1 VFEQVRAAWRE
12 LPEGAKSEANRL
24 LQQEREVRNIFKSL
38 RDRRIHAVRTR
49 VHGDYHLGQVLFTGK
64 DFVLFDFEGDP
75 ARAVGERRIKLSPV
89 RDVASM
95 LRSFHY
101 AASAVLFGQV
111 PGVVPQPTNINAL
124 QTWASFWY
132 RWIGA
137 AFLGGYLQAAGRT
150 GLIPESRDEF
160 RILLNAYMLERA
172 LIEIRYEVRR
182 RSEWARVPVVGV
194 FELLD
199 AHKG

>member
-1 VFEQVRAAWRE
+1 M
-12 LPEGAKSEANRL
+12 
-24 LQQEREVRNIFKSL
+24 QQERDVRNIFKSL

-64 DFVLFDFEGDP
+64 DFALVDFEGDP
-75 ARAVGERRIKLSPV
+75 ARPVGERRIKLSPV

-101 AASAVLFGQV
+101 AANAVLFGDV
-111 PGVVPQPTNINAL
+111 PGVVPQPTNVNAL

-132 RWIGA
+132 RWVSA
-137 AFLGGYLQAAGRT
+137 AFLGGYLRAVGRT

-182 RSEWARVPVVGV
+182 RSEWVKVPIVGV